1 MSTAGPLAEPATTS
15 EVSGTPGATVR
26 FLVLSLLAVDG
37 VLCAV
42 TTALLLPAHIG
53 GIPFPLSALVG
64 GLVNAALV
72 WVALRCTSSLR
83 LAALPLWTWLM
94 AIALMTLG
102 GPGDDLIFA
111 DRGLLAYGVL
121 LMILLG
127 SAPPAWVLW
136 RRRQALIAERAAG
149 DA

>member
-1 MSTAGPLAEPATTS
+1 MTAAGPIAEPATTS
-15 EVSGTPGATVR
+15 GAPGPIVR
-26 FLVLSLLAVDG
+26 FLVLTLLAVDG

-42 TTALLLPAHIG
+42 VAALLLPAHIG
-53 GIPFPLSALVG
+53 TIPFPLSALIG

-83 LAALPLWTWLM
+83 LAALPLWTWLVT
-94 AIALMTLG
+94 IALMTLG

-121 LMILLG
+121 LLILLG
-127 SAPPAWVLW
+127 SAPPAWLLW
-136 RRRQALIAERAAG
+136 RRRQAMSAGPRAGER
-149 DA
+149 